1 MKRFFFVAIVNLP
14 FSFPF
19 SISLGEVIPEFE
31 LDLSNSE
38 KNGVFGFFGFV
49 SPSFVHGDE
58 QVEAVV
64 LIKQI
69 SDIHDARDPS
79 NAITMRLLPDGTGV
93 YVEETS
99 MPFFM
104 TSQIKQLYAGS
115 CESTEMA
122 TAFETNHT
130 IIVNAMRKNQS
141 RMKNKYVLKFSRNI
155 VCKMGILNP
164 KSGNLRGNV
173 HVTRSI
179 VTNKNGGQ
187 IPFTH
192 VSVRFQIVICTPER
206 KLLKDNDANGTNNI
220 EDLLAGMSF

>member
-1 MKRFFFVAIVNLP
+1 M
-14 FSFPF
+14 
-19 SISLGEVIPEFE
+19 IPEFD
-31 LDLSNSE
+31 LDLSNGE
-38 KNGVFGFFGFV
+38 TNGVFGIFAFV

-58 QVEAVV
+58 QLEAVV
-64 LIKQI
+64 IHKQI
-69 SDIHDARDPS
+69 SDVHDARDAS

-104 TSQIKQLYAGS
+104 ASQIKQLYAGG
-115 CESTEMA
+115 CESSEMA

-130 IIVNAMRKNQS
+130 ICVNAMKKNQNCA
-141 RMKNKYVLKFSRNI
+141 KNKYVLKFSDDI

-164 KSGNLRGNV
+164 ETGNLRGNV

-179 VTNKNGGQ
+179 VTNKNGAQ

-192 VSVRFQIVICTPER
+192 VSIRFQIVVSTPER
-206 KLLKDNDANGTNNI
+206 KLLKDNDANSTNNI